1 MQCNFNIVL
10 LLTNLIVVIS
20 PDISAQSLGFHR
32 WIMTATFDLFS
43 LDGSLPDDIMNFAFY
58 FYI

>member
-10 LLTNLIVVIS
+10 PLTNLIVIS
-20 PDISAQSLGFHR
+20 PDISAQSLSFHR
-32 WIMTATFDLFS
+32 WIMIATFDLFS
-43 LDGSLPDDIMNFAFY
+43 LDGSLPADIMNFAFY